1 MKKICFIVQRYHP
14 EIGGTEFLAKNIL
27 ESIAEKSNEIDISI
41 ITQPCADRK
50 DYIFPINEISFR
62 EKDKFNSFIKVSNFD
77 LCIFLCDLH
86 APYLGYYEF
95 GCRKNICILNLDE
108 TTYHNIDNWNLE
120 SAINVLKK
128 FDLCTTFTKGG
139 IANKFL
145 EEQKI
150 RNIYIPN
157 FARNVLETKNDK
169 DYKKLLFNNNNIT
182 ILYNACFEVRKNQHN
197 VLLKIAE
204 SKKLQ
209 GYNWLFIGSQPSREY
224 LQHCDELVKTRG
236 LGKIVKFLKPTTNTE
251 ILDKLYQSVDL
262 LMLTSIAE
270 GLPLVLLE
278 AISAG
283 LPWIATPVGGIR
295 GVLGETRT
303 GIVLDKID
311 FSKEDIENALN
322 DVQNIDKE
330 NIKSVWQE
338 NFNREKVC
346 KMHLET
352 FQELLNE

>member
-27 ESIAEKSNEIDISI
+27 ESFFKKSSELQISI

-50 DYIFPINEISFR
+50 DYICPIKEISFI

-86 APYLGYYEF
+86 TPYLRYYEF
-95 GCRKNICILNLDE
+95 GCKKNLCILNLDE
-108 TTYHNIDNWNLE
+108 TTYHNINNWNLE
-120 SAINVLKK
+120 SAISVLRK

-150 RNIYIPN
+150 RNTYIAN

-169 DYKKLLFNNNNIT
+169 DYKKLLFNNNNT
-182 ILYNACFEVRKNQHN
+182 TVLYNAAFEARKNQHN
-197 VLLKIAE
+197 ILLKIAE

-209 GYNWLFIGSQPSREY
+209 GYNWIFIGAHPSKEY
-224 LQHCDELVKTRG
+224 IKYCDELVKKQH
-236 LGKIVKFLKPTTNTE
+236 LEKVVKFLKPTNNIE

-262 LMLTSIAE
+262 VMLTSIAE

-278 AISAG
+278 GLSAG
-283 LPWIATPVGGIR
+283 IPWIATPVGGIPQ
-295 GVLGETRT
+295 VLGTTNT
-303 GIVLDKID
+303 GVVLESIE
-311 FSKEDIENALN
+311 FTKEDVEDALSKIHTFSSQHIIEIWKN
-322 DVQNIDKE
+322 
-330 NIKSVWQE
+330 
-338 NFNREKVC
+338 NFNKQDICDMYYEAVR
-346 KMHLET
+346 KMLE
-352 FQELLNE
+352 